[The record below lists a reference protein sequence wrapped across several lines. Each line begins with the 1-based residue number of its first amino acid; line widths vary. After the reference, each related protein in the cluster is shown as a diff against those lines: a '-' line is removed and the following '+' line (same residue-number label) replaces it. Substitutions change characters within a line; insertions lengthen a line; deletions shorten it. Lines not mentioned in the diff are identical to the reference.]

1 MCDGDVAA
9 RGRRRRVELDGGGDA
24 GCGARM
30 AGRPRGLASSP
41 AIPSPTRFLPTAPS
55 CGGKD
60 CNKWGDS
67 LASLEA
73 SAAPPPQAHLS
84 LHHLRP
90 INRN

>member
-1 MCDGDVAA
+1 
-9 RGRRRRVELDGGGDA
+9 
-24 GCGARM
+24 M

-55 CGGKD
+55 CGSKD

-73 SAAPPPQAHLS
+73 SAAPPPPQAHLS